1 MKQLRFDTVT
11 KNEEFDIIRQMSTIP
26 NVDMIL
32 FTVKLQHNVTITVEI
47 CQIDD
52 SFSLIILDTFSQETL
67 IDDIYFETFDICLQ
81 YVIEQCEL

>member
-11 KNEEFDIIRQMSTIP
+11 KNEEFDIIRQMSMIP
-26 NVDMIL
+26 VDMIL
-32 FTVKLQHNVTITVEI
+32 FTVKLQQNVTITVEI

-52 SFSLIILDTFSQETL
+52 SYSLIILDTFSQETL
-67 IDDIYFETFDICLQ
+67 IDDIYFETFDSCLQ

>member
-11 KNEEFDIIRQMSTIP
+11 KNEEFDIIRQMSMIQ

-32 FTVKLQHNVTITVEI
+32 FTVKLQNNVTITVEI

-67 IDDIYFETFDICLQ
+67 IDDIYFETFDSCLQ

>member
-11 KNEEFDIIRQMSTIP
+11 KNEEFDIIRQMSMIQ

-32 FTVKLQHNVTITVEI
+32 FTVKLRYNVTITVEI

-52 SFSLIILDTFSQETL
+52 SYSLIILDTFSQETL
-67 IDDIYFETFDICLQ
+67 INDIYFETFDNCLQ